1 MSPAVPLTRLA
12 RVHGYM
18 AAGDTFLAVSLA
30 DSLFLSISPDAAR
43 SKVLLFLALSL
54 APFAILAPLVG
65 PYIDRLPGGR
75 RLTVFFVGWARA
87 VVVIFMIGRIHSL
100 LLFPLAFI
108 SLVLAKIYAV
118 SRSSLV
124 PTLVS
129 SDDELV
135 AANGKLGLVVGV
147 VSIVAVI
154 PAGLAHLIGSGVS
167 LAIAALLFAMAGVMA
182 LKLPKHIAT
191 VGGPAHS
198 LEREELHKPQVT
210 QAALAMV
217 LLRAAVGFMFFHL
230 AFWLRHQSAGT
241 AWFGLAIGLASL
253 ATMLA
258 NGIAPIFRR
267 RIPEQ
272 VMLGITLVVMAVV
285 GIATGYIGGI
295 TAGIVLSA
303 TINGV
308 AAIGRLSFEAIVQ
321 ASAPDADRARAF
333 VQFETR
339 NQLAWVFGG
348 LIAVI
353 AVPPGAV
360 GFALVGVTGLVGSA
374 YFIMR
379 TRSLN
384 FKSRQP

>member
-1 MSPAVPLTRLA
+1 
-12 RVHGYM
+12 M
-18 AAGDTFLAVSLA
+18 AAADTFLAVSLA

-43 SKVLLFLALSL
+43 GKVLLFLALSL

-75 RLTVFFVGWARA
+75 RLTVFVVGLARA
-87 VVVIFMIGRIHSL
+87 LVVIMMVGRIHSL

-124 PTLVS
+124 PTLVHG
-129 SDDELV
+129 DDELV

-147 VSIVAVI
+147 VSFIAVI
-154 PAGLAHLIGSGVS
+154 PAGLAHLIGSEVS
-167 LAIAALLFAMAGVMA
+167 LIGSAVLFVIAAAMA
-182 LKLPKHIAT
+182 LKLPRHVAT
-191 VGGPAHS
+191 VSGPVQR
-198 LEREELHKPQVT
+198 LEREELHRPQVFY
-210 QAALAMV
+210 AALAMM
-217 LLRAAVGFMFFHL
+217 LLRGAVGFMFFHL
-230 AFWLRHQSAGT
+230 AFWLRDQSAGT
-241 AWFGLAIGLASL
+241 AWFALALGLASL

-258 NGIAPIFRR
+258 NGIAPILRR

-272 VMLGITLVVMAVV
+272 VMLGVTLVIMAVV
-285 GIATGYIGGI
+285 GIITGYRGGI

-303 TINGV
+303 TVNGV

-339 NQLAWVFGG
+339 NQMAWVIGG
-348 LIAVI
+348 LIAVVF
-353 AVPPGAV
+353 APPGAV
-360 GFALVGVTGLVGSA
+360 GFALVGVTGLVGSV
-374 YFIMR
+374 YFVMR
-379 TRSLN
+379 TRLLN
-384 FKSRQP
+384 FKSREP

>member
-1 MSPAVPLTRLA
+1 MSPASPLTRLA

-18 AAGDTFLAVSLA
+18 AAADTFLAISLA

-75 RLTVFFVGWARA
+75 RLTVFVVGLARA
-87 VVVIFMIGRIHSL
+87 AIVILMVGRIESL

-108 SLVLAKIYAV
+108 SLVLSKIYAV

-124 PTLVS
+124 PTLVR

-135 AANGKLGLVVGV
+135 AANGKLGLVTGV
-147 VSIVAVI
+147 VSFVAVI
-154 PAGLAHLIGSGVS
+154 PAGLAHLISSDVS
-167 LAIAALLFAMAGVMA
+167 LYGSAVLFVFAAGMA
-182 LKLPKHIAT
+182 LKLPKHVAA
-191 VGGPAHS
+191 VSGPIES
-198 LEREELHKPQVT
+198 IELEELHRPQVLY
-210 QAALAMV
+210 AAMAMM
-217 LLRAAVGFMFFHL
+217 LLRGAVGFMFFHL
-230 AFWLRHQSAGT
+230 AFWLRDQSAGT
-241 AWFGLAIGLASL
+241 AWFGLALGLAAL

-258 NGIAPIFRR
+258 NGVAPILRR

-272 VMLGITLVVMAVV
+272 VMLGLTLIAMAVV
-285 GIATGYIGGI
+285 GIITGYSGGI
-295 TAGIVLSA
+295 TAGIVLAASV
-303 TINGV
+303 NGV
-308 AAIGRLSFEAIVQ
+308 AALGRLSFEAIVQ
-321 ASAPDADRARAF
+321 ASAPDANRARAF

-339 NQLAWVFGG
+339 NQLAWVVGG

-353 AVPPGAV
+353 AAPPGAV

-379 TRSLN
+379 TRLLN
-384 FKSRQP
+384 FKSREP

>member
-1 MSPAVPLTRLA
+1 
-12 RVHGYM
+12 M

-43 SKVLLFLALSL
+43 GKVLLFLALSL

-87 VVVIFMIGRIHSL
+87 IVVIFMIGRIHSL

-129 SDDELV
+129 NDDELV

-147 VSIVAVI
+147 VSIVAII

-167 LAIAALLFAMAGVMA
+167 LAAAALMFAMAGVMA

-191 VGGPAHS
+191 VGGPAQS
-198 LEREELHKPQVT
+198 LEREELQKPQVT

-285 GIATGYIGGI
+285 GIVTGYIGGI
-295 TAGIVLSA
+295 TAGIVLAA

-339 NQLAWVFGG
+339 NQFAWVVGG

-379 TRSLN
+379 TRLLN